1 MVISHRHK
9 DPYRAFFTT
18 DEAIGDYM
26 ASLLDLK
33 EGDALLEPAAGD
45 GHLIA
50 AARQIEPRIGVTAY
64 ELHPEY
70 SANLRRRFA
79 KADSV
84 EVYERDTILCP
95 DLDLRE
101 TFGPKFTKIIAN
113 PPYGGWQEHER
124 RADLKKKFPGFYVRE
139 TYSLFLLRSLRLLE
153 EGGKLVFIIPATL
166 LYLNLHSALRRLILE
181 DYTCDSIDI
190 FKSDLFPGVAFGYA
204 DLCIIGITAR
214 RPSPSHSL
222 RLRFVDSLDEFSDA
236 NHVEAKSSFLIQKD
250 LLRVDGCAIPLSPPN
265 SALRSCS
272 GTTLQIGDIAKCV
285 TGFYSGNDRRFLRIA
300 NRAVKRAAD
309 YEIVDERFIERDPS
323 EIPHPLDGIE
333 GERAFIPILKGGG
346 FNFVKPPLWFVD
358 WSQSAV
364 QHYKSDKKARFQN
377 PTFYFKK
384 GVGFPM
390 VTSSRPTA
398 ALIQN
403 SLFDQSIVGIFP
415 TGDVSL
421 EFLLA
426 YCNSCPF
433 WKSLKAVNPSANNS
447 AKYVLR
453 TPIHL
458 PDKETQ
464 DDITTKTK
472 ELLDLLVNRQR
483 GSELLMTEILNSIDE
498 YTNDKP

>member
-26 ASLLDLK
+26 ASLLDLR
-33 EGDALLEPAAGD
+33 EGETLLEPAAGD

-50 AARQIEPRIGVTAY
+50 AARQIEPKIIVTAY
-64 ELHPEY
+64 EMHPEY

-79 KADSV
+79 QVDNV
-84 EVYERDTILCP
+84 DVFERDTILCP

-101 TFGPKFTKIIAN
+101 TFGPKFNKIIAN
-113 PPYGGWQEHER
+113 PPYGGWQEHAR
-124 RADLKKKFPGFYVRE
+124 RAELKKKFPGFYVRE
-139 TYSLFLLRSLRLLE
+139 TYSLFLLRSLRLLK

-166 LYLNLHSALRRLILE
+166 LYLNLHSTLRRLILE

-190 FKSDLFPGVAFGYA
+190 FKSDLFPGIAFGYA
-204 DLCIIGITAR
+204 DLCIISITAR
-214 RPSPSHSL
+214 QPSPSHSL
-222 RLRFVDSLDEFSDA
+222 RLRFVDAIDEFGDA
-236 NHVEAKSSFLIQKD
+236 NHVEAKSNFLIQKD
-250 LLRVDGCAIPLSPPN
+250 LLRADGCAIPLSPP
-265 SALRSCS
+265 SSVLQSCN
-272 GTTLQIGDIAKCV
+272 GINLQIRDIAKCV
-285 TGFYSGNDRRFLRIA
+285 TGFYSGNDRRFLKIA
-300 NRAVKRAAD
+300 NRAVKRAVD

-323 EIPHPLDGIE
+323 GIPRPLDGIE
-333 GERAFIPILKGGG
+333 GERVFIPILKGGG
-346 FNFVKPPLWFVD
+346 FNFVKPPVWFVD
-358 WSQSAV
+358 WSQAAV
-364 QHYKSDKKARFQN
+364 QHYRTDKKARFQN
-377 PTFYFKK
+377 PTFYFRN

-426 YCNSCPF
+426 YCNSRPF

-458 PDKETQ
+458 PDKEAQ
-464 DDITTKTK
+464 DAITTKTK
-472 ELLDLLVNRQR
+472 ELLDLLTNNQS
-483 GSELLMTEILNSIDE
+483 GSDLLMSEILKSFDQ
-498 YTNDKP
+498 YTGD